1 MKIYLL
7 WILLVKSI
15 KLPKLNNNGYV
26 DLMNKDIIP
35 INPGESRMKIYLI
48 WSLLRKST
56 KILKLNNNGYNDFM
70 DKVIIPINP
79 DETERKYST

>member
-1 MKIYLL
+1 
-7 WILLVKSI
+7 
-15 KLPKLNNNGYV
+15 
-26 DLMNKDIIP
+26 MNKDIIP

>member
-7 WILLVKSI
+7 WILKSI
-15 KLPKLNNNGYV
+15 KLPKLDNNGYD

-48 WSLLRKST
+48 WFLLIKST
-56 KILKLNNNGYNDFM
+56 KNLASNLMPLIKKIGF
-70 DKVIIPINP
+70 
-79 DETERKYST
+79 